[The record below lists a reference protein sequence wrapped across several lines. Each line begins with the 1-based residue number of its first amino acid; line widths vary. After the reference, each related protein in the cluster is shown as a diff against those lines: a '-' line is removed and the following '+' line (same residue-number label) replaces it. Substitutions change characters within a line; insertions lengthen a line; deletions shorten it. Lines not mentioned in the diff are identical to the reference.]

1 MGGSSLPRNKADKA
15 TRPDRTA
22 TAAGPPGRGGHT
34 QTAAL
39 RPPSCGP
46 HSWPLTHSFQTVG
59 STLKPGDPTPGPA
72 AGSSAFPTSLLLQ
85 ETGRG
90 SGRSGCWNLRAA
102 PDSQIDQCLVWPLW
116 LDPDPDGSVTARN
129 KEPCFLLHNMERFT
143 RSSWLILS
151 LALLSQT
158 LISRWLLIGQAS
170 SLCLWPEEAR
180 GWANAGAGRARGAG
194 TRAHRGPDASGFA
207 PRDALPGDGGCR
219 S

>member
-151 LALLSQT
+151 LALLESNTDKQMASHRAGFQP
-158 LISRWLLIGQAS
+158 LPLAGGSPRLGQCRGRQGARSRDPGTQ
-170 SLCLWPEEAR
+170 
-180 GWANAGAGRARGAG
+180 GA
-194 TRAHRGPDASGFA
+194 
-207 PRDALPGDGGCR
+207 
-219 S
+219 